1 MQIYASYFYLCN
13 VIFIFLTEH
22 FHHLIFCKK
31 KIVKINGNWQEQ
43 LSYTPSAEK
52 RTIVK
57 TPKRSSLRTSILN
70 NQRKKELAKI
80 GEAKK
85 DSLSIK
91 ANDIFI
97 TPFTRDKKATVF
109 YKNLDTSC
117 KKKLLHHIPIY
128 TSTSFR
134 KMSNTSNRT
143 PFIAIKK

>member
-1 MQIYASYFYLCN
+1 M
-13 VIFIFLTEH
+13 
-22 FHHLIFCKK
+22 
-31 KIVKINGNWQEQ
+31 
-43 LSYTPSAEK
+43 
-52 RTIVK
+52 
-57 TPKRSSLRTSILN
+57 
-70 NQRKKELAKI
+70 AKI

-85 DSLSIK
+85 HSLSIK

-143 PFIAIKK
+143 PFIAIKNKQILPNQIQSKQHIYTIIK